1 MLQKLKN
8 NNHQNTILA
17 MDRINKEK
25 SQQMRSAESSDD
37 NEMGEM
43 KAKFAKLLQNF
54 DKDRSG

>member
-1 MLQKLKN
+1 
-8 NNHQNTILA
+8 